1 MRGSFLFYLLMAAP
15 ALLAQDSTLV
25 VVAPGQNLYDLI
37 TTGKRYR
44 FPQFTTGKLLFR
56 DGSVI
61 SNALLNYNFLN
72 GELEF
77 LTSRGDTLSIAMDQ
91 MLNIK
96 HVAIDSSTF
105 YYDQGYLELV
115 ASSGMGRVLK
125 RERYE
130 VYKREKIGAYDQ
142 PTATSSINTAGSF
155 YNRNGKA
162 DLVAR
167 VTITMH
173 LKRIYYFSNQYM
185 QVLPATRK
193 NFIKLFPSAQAHL
206 ETYLQSRSVNFNSA
220 DDLKAL
226 IHSLK

>member
-1 MRGSFLFYLLMAAP
+1 MRRSLLLYLLIAAHSL
-15 ALLAQDSTLV
+15 AAQDSTLV
-25 VVAPGQNLYDLI
+25 VVEPGQNLYHLV
-37 TTGKRYR
+37 TPGKRYR
-44 FPQFTTGKLLFR
+44 FPKFTTGKIFFR
-56 DGSVI
+56 DGSII

-77 LTSRGDTLSIAMDQ
+77 LTSKGDTLSIATDQ

-96 HVAIDSSTF
+96 HVAIDSTSF

-115 ASSGMGRVLK
+115 ASSTMGRVLK

-142 PTATSSINTAGSF
+142 PTSTSSINTPGAF

-173 LKRIYYFSNQYM
+173 LK
-185 QVLPATRK
+185 
-193 NFIKLFPSAQAHL
+193 
-206 ETYLQSRSVNFNSA
+206 
-220 DDLKAL
+220 
-226 IHSLK
+226 